1 MKSME
6 MRSKAEK
13 LIMQHLMNAIADYE
27 ISKETAESVKDFMEE
42 VRINNLQNA
51 QLLYTRLSQVLSDCG
66 VEL

>member
-6 MRSKAEK
+6 MRRKAEK
-13 LIMQHLMNAIADYE
+13 LIVQYLIKAIADYE
-27 ISKETAESVKDFMEE
+27 ISKETAESVNDFMEE